1 MYSIENMGGTYDSR
15 AMVVRSA
22 FCRLQRPSHGEF
34 HGQRNYESKLSYE
47 STRHAPIKCKESQI
61 CGCGPGL
68 HRASGSASRLQACAR
83 KLGASGPD
91 FRRRNETSETR

>member
-22 FCRLQRPSHGEF
+22 LRRLQRPSHGEF

-47 STRHAPIKCKESQI
+47 ST
-61 CGCGPGL
+61 
-68 HRASGSASRLQACAR
+68 
-83 KLGASGPD
+83 
-91 FRRRNETSETR
+91 